1 MNKNKPVILFL
12 CGYQA
17 VYGGNF
23 IPSLMALEEGFQQQG
38 GQCVYVFPAEAMQR
52 VWFAQLQQM
61 GKTVDVFPF
70 NASRLTQIKHL
81 TDLVQKYHITIIHSH
96 FAPIIPLEIFAF
108 LNKNVQVLIHLH
120 SDFSSGKQSLK
131 IKLKNLLIYKILSA
145 RVRFISVSK
154 AFVNYNPAKIYWI
167 PNALAIKRMPCE
179 HILGEQ
185 IRKKYGV
192 DKRDILCEIFGWSP
206 KVKGV
211 DIAVEAIKQLHT
223 QNPSY
228 KLAIICGRE
237 MTVEKMPI
245 WVASHTSC
253 SGREDFLL
261 YLPPTEDVFGYH
273 EAADMLLSAS
283 RSEGFPY
290 SILEMLSLGK
300 PCVMSDIPGVSWAKK
315 YPLSYVFAS
324 ENISACKQAVI
335 QAITGKN
342 KMFLSQTADQIR
354 TDYNIHTWVNRVLNT
369 YEN

>member
-12 CGYQA
+12 CGYQSI
-17 VYGGNF
+17 YGGNF
-23 IPSLMALEEGFQQQG
+23 IPSLMALEERVQQQG
-38 GQCVYVFPAEAMQR
+38 GRCVYVFPTGAR
-52 VWFAQLQQM
+52 GRTWFAQLQQM
-61 GKTVDVFPF
+61 GKIVEIF
-70 NASRLTQIKHL
+70 NFNVSRFAQMKKLTA
-81 TDLVQKYHITIIHSH
+81 LVQKYRITIIHSH
-96 FAPIIPLEIFAF
+96 FVPMIPLEIFAL
-108 LNKNVQVLIHLH
+108 LNKNIQVVIHLH
-120 SDFSSGKQSLK
+120 SDFSSGKQTLK
-131 IKLKNLLIYKILSA
+131 SKLKNWLIYKVLS
-145 RVRFISVSK
+145 RRIRFVSVSES
-154 AFVNYNPAKIYWI
+154 FVNYNPAKIDWI
-167 PNALAIKRMPCE
+167 PNALAVKRMPCE
-179 HILGEQ
+179 HVFGEQ
-185 IRKKYGV
+185 IRQKYGV
-192 DKRDILCEIFGWSP
+192 DKRDIICEIFGWSP
-206 KVKGV
+206 QVKGV
-211 DIAVEAIKQLHT
+211 DIAVETIKQLHA

-228 KLAIICGRE
+228 KLAIVCGRE
-237 MTVEKMPI
+237 MTVEKMPT
-245 WVASHTSC
+245 WVAEHTSC

-283 RSEGFPY
+283 RSEGFSY

-354 TDYNIHTWVNRVLNT
+354 TDYNIHTWVNRVLNI